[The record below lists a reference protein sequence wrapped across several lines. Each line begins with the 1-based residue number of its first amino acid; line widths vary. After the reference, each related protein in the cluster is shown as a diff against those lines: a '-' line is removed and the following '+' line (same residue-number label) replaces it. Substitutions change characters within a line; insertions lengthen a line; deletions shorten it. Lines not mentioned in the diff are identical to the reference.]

1 MGIIENVD
9 NGESRKYKQSL
20 YLKIITA
27 NKSGCLSRSVF
38 FFLCMFYVSFKI
50 LYKVSIPHI
59 QFYISF
65 FT

>member
-27 NKSGCLSRSVF
+27 NKSECLSRSVF
-38 FFLCMFYVSFKI
+38 FFYACFMSLLK
-50 LYKVSIPHI
+50 
-59 QFYISF
+59 FYIKSAYHIYN